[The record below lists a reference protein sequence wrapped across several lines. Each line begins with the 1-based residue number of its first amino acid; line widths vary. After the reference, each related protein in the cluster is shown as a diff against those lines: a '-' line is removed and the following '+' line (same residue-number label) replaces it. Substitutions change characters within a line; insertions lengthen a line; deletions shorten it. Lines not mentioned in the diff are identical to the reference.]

1 MATAAYAV
9 YPGLLLWMSPAL
21 ISMVFAAPLSVLSS
35 RPALGLELR
44 ARGLLGTPDEN
55 EPPPILPA
63 VAANRAELEALAVP
77 LPQPALATIITDH
90 RLGLLHLALIE
101 QNPPAVVTE
110 SMSAAN
116 DRAKAVRQMEALPTL
131 LDGKLQSAALAS
143 PTTLR
148 SLRRRLGKFRY

>member
-1 MATAAYAV
+1 MGGDDLIAIMT
-9 YPGLLLWMSPAL
+9 PGMSASALTFTRRTVGIERLLADRW
-21 ISMVFAAPLSVLSS
+21 
-35 RPALGLELR
+35 GEK
-44 ARGLLGTPDEN
+44 GWGGTRD
-55 EPPPILPA
+55 PIEFKFT
-63 VAANRAELEALAVP
+63 REAVP

-116 DRAKAVRQMEALPTL
+116 DRAKAIRQMEALPTL
-131 LDGKLQSAALAS
+131 LDGKLQAAALAS